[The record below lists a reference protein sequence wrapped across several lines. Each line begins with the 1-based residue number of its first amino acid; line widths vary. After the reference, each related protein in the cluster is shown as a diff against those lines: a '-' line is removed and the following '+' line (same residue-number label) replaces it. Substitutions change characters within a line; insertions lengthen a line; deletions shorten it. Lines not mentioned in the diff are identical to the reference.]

1 MPKVDLIALRDF
13 TYSTRRLT
21 AGDAFQARN
30 RDDAKILIEL
40 LGKARLGRPAAT
52 VAPPPAP
59 VAAKAKAAVAPKAK
73 PRAKRKAAAKK

>member
-30 RDDAKILIEL
+30 RDDAKILIEI
-40 LGKARLGRPAAT
+40 LGKARLGRPAA
-52 VAPPPAP
+52 VVPPPPAELSEVLEEMAAEKP
-59 VAAKAKAAVAPKAK
+59 KPRRTRKAKAKK
-73 PRAKRKAAAKK
+73 